1 MLSEQGHVILTDFGS
16 AKSLEMRE
24 RASTLAGTPQYMA
37 PEVLRGEPY
46 SFSADWWSCGVLLYE
61 MLTGKVCKTDV
72 SIVNFIKI
80 NFRIFNVLESVFFS
94 LTYQCRYVYI

>member
-16 AKSLEMRE
+16 ARTLEMRE

-46 SFSADWWSCGVLLYE
+46 NYSADWWCCGVLLFE
-61 MLTGKVCKTDV
+61 MLTGKVNLCPCPLSLSLAGSLYRDP
-72 SIVNFIKI
+72 
-80 NFRIFNVLESVFFS
+80 S
-94 LTYQCRYVYI
+94 LT